1 MDYKRII
8 FLFAWFFVFIAAMT
22 QAEKLAKLTP
32 RNTELVDRR
41 QQKPEQYVTV
51 TNYKYAT
58 LARQDEVV
66 NFYRKMFTNDGFSE
80 VRGYSPEGQA
90 QGPTPQSQTFFFF
103 TKPNTMVMLNLLL
116 QQEGGRHIYFVTV
129 NELDPKVAKAFVDK
143 VNQGTQDSPQDLP
156 ASDVTEVTPQE

>member
-1 MDYKRII
+1 MDYKRVI

-22 QAEKLAKLTP
+22 QTEKLTKLTP
-32 RNTELVDRR
+32 RNTELIDRR

-66 NFYRKMFTNDGFSE
+66 QFYRKMFTNDGFSE
-80 VRGYSPEGQA
+80 VRGYSPDGQS
-90 QGPTPQSQTFFFF
+90 QGPIPQSQSFFFF

-116 QQEGGRHIYFVTV
+116 QQERGRHIYYVTV
-129 NELDPKVAKAFVDK
+129 NELDSKAAKTFVNEM
-143 VNQGTQDSPQDLP
+143 NQNTGAQEGPLESE
-156 ASDVTEVTPQE
+156 ATEVTPQE